1 MAKAERLVP
10 KGKIMDDRYPIDTQ
24 NRCHNNCH
32 RGKRGNFFLERLIS
46 IEEDELL
53 TFPIP
58 CIAKPTTQ
66 YIP

>member
-1 MAKAERLVP
+1 
-10 KGKIMDDRYPIDTQ
+10 MDGRYPIDTQ
-24 NRCHNNCH
+24 NHCHKISC
-32 RGKRGNFFLERLIS
+32 RGKRGNFFLEILIS

-58 CIAKPTTQ
+58 CIAKTTTQ

>member
-1 MAKAERLVP
+1 
-10 KGKIMDDRYPIDTQ
+10 MDDRYPIDTQ
-24 NRCHNNCH
+24 NHYRTTGH
-32 RGKRGNFFLERLIS
+32 RGKRGNCSLERLIS

-58 CIAKPTTQ
+58 CIAKTTTQ